1 MSRIFAPK
9 DGEVYGFKFTQAPPE
24 APDLWIYDPNP
35 LNNSVKPLAAGHYK
49 SDYKLIN
56 NCVLNKNPQLP
67 NQTLYDIVG
76 MHFQKNLIG
85 DIAARISERTYLPL
99 YYIKM
104 DGYKQLLYK
113 LKSCNFMRDLKDPS
127 AETYL
132 VLPRLIHTPY
142 TDEYQYYRDNQQL
155 NCSLIFQKEGFGYM
169 YDIERDVYPN
179 LRVSEPILSEIIF
192 FV

>member
-1 MSRIFAPK
+1 MDNVSGRW
-9 DGEVYGFKFTQAPPE
+9 T
-24 APDLWIYDPNP
+24 YDRNP

-49 SDYKLIN
+49 SDYKLVN
-56 NCVLNKNPQLP
+56 NCVLNKDPRHP

-76 MHFQKNLIG
+76 MYFQKNLVG
-85 DIAARISERTYLPL
+85 DIASKISERTYLPL

-113 LKSCNFMRDLKDPS
+113 LKSSTFMRDLKVPS
-127 AETYL
+127 TETYL
-132 VLPRLIHTPY
+132 IIPKLIPTSY

-155 NCSLIFQKEGFGYM
+155 NCSLIFQKEGFENM
-169 YDIERDVYPN
+169 YDIESDIYPN
-179 LRVSEPILSEIIF
+179 LRVSKPVLSEVIF